1 MSNTIRKG
9 IISPD
14 LFTNGTEDVF
24 IAGNVAALSGT
35 WSFNMFLNSQQ
46 NYNIIIICK

>member
-1 MSNTIRKG
+1 MFVYYDIIAGARVSNTIRKG

-14 LFTNGTEDVF
+14 LFTNGTEEVF

-35 WSFNMFLNSQQ
+35 
-46 NYNIIIICK
+46 NIIKQF